1 MSIRIMSLV
10 FENQELSSTEKLIM
24 LALADHA
31 NDEGKSIYPSQSTV
45 SRKTGLAR
53 GTVNKHIQ
61 SLIDKEYL
69 WGKGYKV
76 ERSNVLELEINIK
89 MLIPDVGV
97 TENDTPPV
105 GVGVTE
111 NDRGVSPRMTRD
123 VTEDDTNHHL
133 IIKESSFN
141 KLKLSG
147 DLFKDCQA
155 IYEQLKGRDIGAP
168 HKFVQMINNFKKNG
182 VIAKDYYESIIDQDA
197 SGKYPRAQSATSY
210 ESWTLTHAHNRLHPV
225 TPNNNGHK
233 KDDYPEIDPNSIWV
247 TPDGTEYNAYGEV
260 VGTWK
265 K

>member
-1 MSIRIMSLV
+1 MEIRPFDKPERNYTILHNTIFDEIMSKCTSAEWKVLCV
-10 FENQELSSTEKLIM
+10 ILRKTRGWQKDSDFISYSQIRELSGIASNSTIQKAIDGLVEKELII
-24 LALADHA
+24 LKVGDVVTTNKFQL
-31 NDEGKSIYPSQSTV
+31 NKNYTTITETV
-45 SRKTGLAR
+45 
-53 GTVNKHIQ
+53 
-61 SLIDKEYL
+61 
-69 WGKGYKV
+69 
-76 ERSNVLELEINIK
+76 
-89 MLIPDVGV
+89 IPPV
-97 TENDTPPV
+97 TEIVTPPI
-105 GVGVTE
+105 TE
-111 NDRGVSPRMTRD
+111 SVNTKDIPF
-123 VTEDDTNHHL
+123 
-133 IIKESSFN
+133 KEIE
-141 KLKLSG
+141 LTG
-147 DLFKDCQA
+147 DLFKDCQH

-168 HKFVQMINNFKKNG
+168 HSFVQMINNFKKNK